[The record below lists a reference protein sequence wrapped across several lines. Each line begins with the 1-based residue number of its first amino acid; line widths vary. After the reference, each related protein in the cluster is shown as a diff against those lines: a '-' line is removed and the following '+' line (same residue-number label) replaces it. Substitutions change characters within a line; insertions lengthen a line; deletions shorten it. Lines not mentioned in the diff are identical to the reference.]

1 MLKSISWTSLADNDL
16 SNLLEFLFYRWN
28 RKVTLEYIENLDYCI
43 SIIQK
48 NPDLFPF
55 YDDNLKIRKCV
66 VTSQNTIFYSETENR
81 IVILRLYDS
90 RQNPNDLKFNL

>member
-16 SNLLEFLFYRWN
+16 SNLLEYLFYRWD
-28 RKVTLEYIENLDYCI
+28 RKVTLEFIENLDYCI

-55 YDDNLKIRKCV
+55 YNENLKIRKCV
-66 VTSQNTIFYSETENR
+66 VTSHNTIFYSVTDNR

>member
-28 RKVTLEYIENLDYCI
+28 RKVTLEFIENLDYCI

-55 YDDNLKIRKCV
+55 YNENLKIRKCV
-66 VTSQNTIFYSETENR
+66 VTSHNTIFYSVTDNR